1 MTNVITRAP
10 RADQERATPP
20 RKHHWWRWAA
30 AGAGTLVVV
39 VVAGLFV
46 YVHYLG
52 GPVPAPLALPQ
63 SHAPAAGVAGAS
75 IDGTWA
81 VGAGSL
87 AGYRVREDFLG
98 PGDSLVGRT
107 SAVVGKVVVAH
118 GEVTSA
124 SFSVELSTVK
134 ANGRLQPQFAAA
146 LGTARFPDAIFTL
159 SEPIVPS
166 PAPVI
171 NKAFKVNATG
181 VLAMHGTTQ
190 RVSFEVTA
198 RYDGAVLE
206 EAGSVP
212 VVLSNWGIE
221 APALIEDNGAVEFFL
236 VMHR

>member
-1 MTNVITRAP
+1 M
-10 RADQERATPP
+10 
-20 RKHHWWRWAA
+20 
-30 AGAGTLVVV
+30 V

-46 YVHYLG
+46 YVRYLG
-52 GPVPAPLALPQ
+52 GPVPAPLALPEP
-63 SHAPAAGVAGAS
+63 HGPAAGVAGAS
-75 IDGTWA
+75 IDGTWT
-81 VGAGSL
+81 VGTGSL

-98 PGDSLVGRT
+98 QGQSLVGRT
-107 SAVVGKVVVAH
+107 TAVVGKVVIAH
-118 GEVTSA
+118 GEVSSA
-124 SFSVELSTVK
+124 SFSVELTTVK
-134 ANGRLQPQFAAA
+134 ANGKLQPQFAAA
-146 LGTARFPDAIFTL
+146 LGTARFPDATFTL
-159 SEPIVPS
+159 STPVVPG

-181 VLAMHGTTQ
+181 RLAMHGTTQ

-212 VVLSNWGIE
+212 VVLSNWGIK